1 MLFGYIS
8 IRSWAIDNR
17 HQIIIKKIILEIV
30 KFNTLYKHLNIF
42 KCLLI
47 IITKYNMYWMTGTVR
62 LKTNRQTLNTEV
74 IIIVIISALSWL
86 THTTQCHTID
96 KVALILVWAG
106 SKYI

>member
-1 MLFGYIS
+1 
-8 IRSWAIDNR
+8 
-17 HQIIIKKIILEIV
+17 
-30 KFNTLYKHLNIF
+30 
-42 KCLLI
+42 
-47 IITKYNMYWMTGTVR
+47 MYWMTGTVR